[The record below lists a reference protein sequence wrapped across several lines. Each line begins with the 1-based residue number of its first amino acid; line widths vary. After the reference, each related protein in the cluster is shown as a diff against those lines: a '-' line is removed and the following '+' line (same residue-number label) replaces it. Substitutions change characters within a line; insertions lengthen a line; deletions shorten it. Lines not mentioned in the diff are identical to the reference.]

1 LKFVAEFS
9 HTLNP
14 MHSAKVRITD
24 RASREALA
32 AILRE
37 LRYQRRRALELTALC
52 DHGLAR
58 IDLVK
63 ARAART
69 P

>member
-1 LKFVAEFS
+1 VESDINRSRPPKE
-9 HTLNP
+9 
-14 MHSAKVRITD
+14 RITD

-58 IDLVK
+58 IDLSK
-63 ARAART
+63 SRPARIA
-69 P
+69 

>member
-1 LKFVAEFS
+1 
-9 HTLNP
+9 
-14 MHSAKVRITD
+14 MHLPKARITD

-58 IDLVK
+58 IDLAK
-63 ARAART
+63 SRAART